1 MTILD
6 ANLLLYAYNAD
17 APQRPA
23 AARWLT
29 ELLNSGEIIALPWV
43 TAWAFIRIATNSRIW
58 SNPLSAKQAFA
69 IIEEWIAQPGVVV
82 LQPGPRHPEI
92 LKRLILEH
100 GVTGPLVTDA
110 VLAALALET
119 GAFLASTDQDFRRFP
134 DLRWT
139 NPLGQSS

>member
-17 APQRPA
+17 APQQSV

-29 ELLNSGEIIALPWV
+29 ELLESGEAIALPWV
-43 TAWAFIRIATNSRIW
+43 TVWAFIRIATNSRIW
-58 SNPLSAKQAFA
+58 PNPLSAKQVFA
-69 IIEEWIAQPGVVV
+69 IIEEWIGQPGVVV
-82 LQPGPRHPEI
+82 LQPGPRHTEI
-92 LKRLILEH
+92 LKRLIMEH
-100 GVTGPLVTDA
+100 SVTGPLVTDA
-110 VLAALALET
+110 VLAALALEN

-139 NPLGQSS
+139 NPLSQ